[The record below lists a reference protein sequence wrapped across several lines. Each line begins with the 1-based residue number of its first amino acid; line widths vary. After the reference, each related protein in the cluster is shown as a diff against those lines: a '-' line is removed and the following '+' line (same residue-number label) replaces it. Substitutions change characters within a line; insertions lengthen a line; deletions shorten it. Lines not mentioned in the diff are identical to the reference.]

1 MSEVDHTDALAAEYV
16 LGTLDSDEREQARA
30 LLGSDAAFA
39 AKVAHWE
46 RRLGELHLMV
56 EPVEPDAGIWARI
69 KSKMPDAQAR
79 SGVRLPEAHIPEPAP
94 AVIPTEAP
102 SLDAI
107 EATISETA
115 AVLTSEA
122 AAAPAAEAPAAPA
135 SEVTEAPVSE
145 VTEAPVSE
153 VIEALGTEP
162 SSAPASE
169 PAAAAMPEATAEA
182 PIAVPDLARRR
193 FGCTL
198 GGARSGECIADDG
211 CDADGDSRCRRRAGL
226 ARHSDAGGRRRAGAR
241 PAGGAASIVHGGH
254 SDARRGA
261 QAGGGDATGRRPAPQ
276 AAALARLCDPHDA
289 CGRRHRRAARRVEVC
304 ARARPAAAAAV
315 RVAAP
320 RGRDRSRGP
329 SATKASAALAVSR
342 MTASAV
348 IFRSCGGAATLT
360 EGPER
365 KSAPEGALKYGG

>member
-122 AAAPAAEAPAAPA
+122 AAPAAQAPAAPA
-135 SEVTEAPVSE
+135 SEVS
-145 VTEAPVSE
+145 EAPVSE
-153 VIEALGTEP
+153 VIEAFGTES
-162 SSAPASE
+162 SSAPTSE
-169 PAAAAMPEATAEA
+169 PAAAAMPEATAEV
-182 PIAVPDLARRR
+182 PIAVPDLA
-193 FGCTL
+193 TAPVL
-198 GGARSGECIADDG
+198 
-211 CDADGDSRCRRRAGL
+211 DAPSVAH
-226 ARHSDAGGRRRAGAR
+226 APENVS
-241 PAGGAASIVHGGH
+241 PMT
-254 SDARRGA
+254 
-261 QAGGGDATGRRPAPQ
+261 DATPMATLD
-276 AAALARLCDPHDA
+276 AAAVPAWHVAPTPAAVVEPASVPSAVPPVLSTAVIPTPD
-289 CGRRHRRAARRVEVC
+289 AARRLQEATQRVAVLRRGLRRW
-304 ARARPAAAAAV
+304 RAFAILMTLVVAAIAALLAAWKFAPERVPPQLQPFALLRHLGVTAPAAPP
-315 RVAAP
+315 P
-320 RGRDRSRGP
+320 RRPVPP
-329 SATKASAALAVSR
+329 SLYQ
-342 MTASAV
+342 
-348 IFRSCGGAATLT
+348 
-360 EGPER
+360 E
-365 KSAPEGALKYGG
+365 

>member
-39 AKVAHWE
+39 AKVARWE

-122 AAAPAAEAPAAPA
+122 AAAPAVQAPAAPA

-145 VTEAPVSE
+145 V
-153 VIEALGTEP
+153 IEAFGTES
-162 SSAPASE
+162 SSAPTSE
-169 PAAAAMPEATAEA
+169 PAAAAMPEAPAEA
-182 PIAVPDLARRR
+182 PTPVPDLA
-193 FGCTL
+193 TAPVL
-198 GGARSGECIADDG
+198 
-211 CDADGDSRCRRRAGL
+211 DAPSVAHAPENVSPL
-226 ARHSDAGGRRRAGAR
+226 T
-241 PAGGAASIVHGGH
+241 
-254 SDARRGA
+254 
-261 QAGGGDATGRRPAPQ
+261 DATPMATLDAAAVPAWHVTPTPAAVVEPASVPPAVPPELSTDVIPAP
-276 AAALARLCDPHDA
+276 D
-289 CGRRHRRAARRVEVC
+289 AARRLQEATQRVAVLRRGLRRW
-304 ARARPAAAAAV
+304 RAFAILMTLVVAAIAALLAAWKFAPERVPPSLQPFALLRHLGVTAPAAV
-315 RVAAP
+315 PP
-320 RGRDRSRGP
+320 RRPVPP
-329 SATKASAALAVSR
+329 SPYQ
-342 MTASAV
+342 
-348 IFRSCGGAATLT
+348 
-360 EGPER
+360 E
-365 KSAPEGALKYGG
+365 

>member
-122 AAAPAAEAPAAPA
+122 AAPAAEAPATPA
-135 SEVTEAPVSE
+135 SE

-153 VIEALGTEP
+153 VIEALGTES
-162 SSAPASE
+162 SSAPTSE
-169 PAAAAMPEATAEA
+169 PAAAAMPEATAEV
-182 PIAVPDLARRR
+182 PIPVPDLAPAPV
-193 FGCTL
+193 L
-198 GGARSGECIADDG
+198 
-211 CDADGDSRCRRRAGL
+211 DAPSVAH
-226 ARHSDAGGRRRAGAR
+226 APENVS
-241 PAGGAASIVHGGH
+241 PMT
-254 SDARRGA
+254 
-261 QAGGGDATGRRPAPQ
+261 DATPMATLDAAAVPAWHVTPTPAAVVEPAPVPP
-276 AAALARLCDPHDA
+276 AVPPVLSTEVTPSPE
-289 CGRRHRRAARRVEVC
+289 AARRLQEATQRVVVLRRGLRGW
-304 ARARPAAAAAV
+304 RAFVILLTPVVATIAALLAAWKFAPERVPPQLQPFALLRQLGVTAPAA
-315 RVAAP
+315 
-320 RGRDRSRGP
+320 P
-329 SATKASAALAVSR
+329 SLRRPVPPSLYQ
-342 MTASAV
+342 
-348 IFRSCGGAATLT
+348 
-360 EGPER
+360 E
-365 KSAPEGALKYGG
+365 

>member
-115 AVLTSEA
+115 AVLT
-122 AAAPAAEAPAAPA
+122 
-135 SEVTEAPVSE
+135 
-145 VTEAPVSE
+145 
-153 VIEALGTEP
+153 
-162 SSAPASE
+162 
-169 PAAAAMPEATAEA
+169 
-182 PIAVPDLARRR
+182 
-193 FGCTL
+193 
-198 GGARSGECIADDG
+198 
-211 CDADGDSRCRRRAGL
+211 
-226 ARHSDAGGRRRAGAR
+226 
-241 PAGGAASIVHGGH
+241 
-254 SDARRGA
+254 
-261 QAGGGDATGRRPAPQ
+261 
-276 AAALARLCDPHDA
+276 
-289 CGRRHRRAARRVEVC
+289 
-304 ARARPAAAAAV
+304 
-315 RVAAP
+315 
-320 RGRDRSRGP
+320 
-329 SATKASAALAVSR
+329 
-342 MTASAV
+342 
-348 IFRSCGGAATLT
+348 
-360 EGPER
+360 
-365 KSAPEGALKYGG
+365 

>member
-39 AKVAHWE
+39 AKVTHWE

-122 AAAPAAEAPAAPA
+122 AAAPAAQAPAAPA

-145 VTEAPVSE
+145 V
-153 VIEALGTEP
+153 IETLGTEP
-162 SSAPASE
+162 TSAPASE
-169 PAAAAMPEATAEA
+169 PAAAAMPEATAET
-182 PIAVPDLARRR
+182 PIAVPDLA
-193 FGCTL
+193 
-198 GGARSGECIADDG
+198 
-211 CDADGDSRCRRRAGL
+211 AG
-226 ARHSDAGGRRRAGAR
+226 SDAPSVAHAPENVSPMTDAPPTATLDAAAV
-241 PAGGAASIVHGGH
+241 PAWHVTPTPAAVVE
-254 SDARRGA
+254 
-261 QAGGGDATGRRPAPQ
+261 PAPVPP
-276 AAALARLCDPHDA
+276 AVPPVLSTAIIPTPD
-289 CGRRHRRAARRVEVC
+289 AARRLEEATQRVAVLRRRLRRW
-304 ARARPAAAAAV
+304 RAFAVLMTLVVAAIAALLAAWKFAPERVPPLLQPFALLRHVGVTTPAAIP
-315 RVAAP
+315 P
-320 RGRDRSRGP
+320 RRPVPP
-329 SATKASAALAVSR
+329 SLYQ
-342 MTASAV
+342 
-348 IFRSCGGAATLT
+348 
-360 EGPER
+360 E
-365 KSAPEGALKYGG
+365 

>member
-122 AAAPAAEAPAAPA
+122 AAPAAQAPATPA
-135 SEVTEAPVSE
+135 SE

-153 VIEALGTEP
+153 VIEALGTES
-162 SSAPASE
+162 SSAPTSE
-169 PAAAAMPEATAEA
+169 PAAAAMPEATAEV
-182 PIAVPDLARRR
+182 PTPVPDLAPVPA
-193 FGCTL
+193 L
-198 GGARSGECIADDG
+198 
-211 CDADGDSRCRRRAGL
+211 DAPSVAHAPENVSPL
-226 ARHSDAGGRRRAGAR
+226 T
-241 PAGGAASIVHGGH
+241 
-254 SDARRGA
+254 
-261 QAGGGDATGRRPAPQ
+261 DATPIATLDAAAVPAWHVTPTPAAVVEPAPVPP
-276 AAALARLCDPHDA
+276 AVPPLLSTEVIPTPD
-289 CGRRHRRAARRVEVC
+289 AARRLQETTQRVVVLRRGLRRW
-304 ARARPAAAAAV
+304 RAFAILMTLVVAAIAALFAAWKFAPERVPPQLQPFALLRQLGVTAPAAPPLRRPV
-315 RVAAP
+315 P
-320 RGRDRSRGP
+320 P
-329 SATKASAALAVSR
+329 SLYQ
-342 MTASAV
+342 
-348 IFRSCGGAATLT
+348 
-360 EGPER
+360 E
-365 KSAPEGALKYGG
+365 

>member
-1 MSEVDHTDALAAEYV
+1 MSGLMSEVDHTDALAAEYV
-16 LGTLDSDEREQARA
+16 LGTLDSDEREHARA

-122 AAAPAAEAPAAPA
+122 AAPAAQAPAAPA

-145 VTEAPVSE
+145 V
-153 VIEALGTEP
+153 IEAFGTE
-162 SSAPASE
+162 SRSAPTSK
-169 PAAAAMPEATAEA
+169 PAAAAMPEATAEV
-182 PIAVPDLARRR
+182 PIPVPDLAPAPV
-193 FGCTL
+193 L
-198 GGARSGECIADDG
+198 
-211 CDADGDSRCRRRAGL
+211 DAPSVAH
-226 ARHSDAGGRRRAGAR
+226 APENVS
-241 PAGGAASIVHGGH
+241 PMT
-254 SDARRGA
+254 
-261 QAGGGDATGRRPAPQ
+261 DATPMATLD
-276 AAALARLCDPHDA
+276 AAAVPAWHVTPTPAAVVEPASVPPAVPTELSTAVSLAPD
-289 CGRRHRRAARRVEVC
+289 AARRLQEATQRVVVLRRGLRRW
-304 ARARPAAAAAV
+304 RAFAILMTLVVAAIAALLAAWKFAPERVPPQLQPFALLRQLGVTAPAAPPLRRPV
-315 RVAAP
+315 P
-320 RGRDRSRGP
+320 P
-329 SATKASAALAVSR
+329 SLYQ
-342 MTASAV
+342 
-348 IFRSCGGAATLT
+348 
-360 EGPER
+360 E
-365 KSAPEGALKYGG
+365 

>member
-122 AAAPAAEAPAAPA
+122 AAPAAQAPAAPA
-135 SEVTEAPVSE
+135 SQVP
-145 VTEAPVSE
+145 EAPVSE
-153 VIEALGTEP
+153 VIEALGTES
-162 SSAPASE
+162 SSAPTSE
-169 PAAAAMPEATAEA
+169 PAAAAMPEATAEV
-182 PIAVPDLARRR
+182 PIAVPDLA
-193 FGCTL
+193 TAPVL
-198 GGARSGECIADDG
+198 
-211 CDADGDSRCRRRAGL
+211 DAPSVAH
-226 ARHSDAGGRRRAGAR
+226 APENVS
-241 PAGGAASIVHGGH
+241 PMT
-254 SDARRGA
+254 
-261 QAGGGDATGRRPAPQ
+261 DATPMATLD
-276 AAALARLCDPHDA
+276 AAAVPAWHVTPTPAAVVEPASVPSAVPPVLSTAVIPTPD
-289 CGRRHRRAARRVEVC
+289 AARRLQEATQRVAVLRRGLRRW
-304 ARARPAAAAAV
+304 RAFAILMTLVVAAIAALLAAWKFAPERVPPQLQPFALLRHLGVTAPAAPP
-315 RVAAP
+315 P
-320 RGRDRSRGP
+320 RRPVPP
-329 SATKASAALAVSR
+329 SLYQ
-342 MTASAV
+342 
-348 IFRSCGGAATLT
+348 
-360 EGPER
+360 E
-365 KSAPEGALKYGG
+365 

>member
-122 AAAPAAEAPAAPA
+122 AAAPAAQAPAAPA
-135 SEVTEAPVSE
+135 SE

-153 VIEALGTEP
+153 VIEALGTE
-162 SSAPASE
+162 SE
-169 PAAAAMPEATAEA
+169 QRAD
-182 PIAVPDLARRR
+182 IRARRGR
-193 FGCTL
+193 NAGGDGGGSNSGAGPGHGAGFGCTL
-198 GGARSGECIADDG
+198 GGTRSGECIADDG
-211 CDADGDSRCRRRAGL
+211 CDADGDSRCRGRAGL
-226 ARHSDAGGRRRAGAR
+226 ARHSDAGGRRRAGVR
-241 PAGGAASIVHGGH
+241 PA
-254 SDARRGA
+254 RRCR
-261 QAGGGDATGRRPAPQ
+261 QYCPPRSFRPPT
-276 AAALARLCDPHDA
+276 
-289 CGRRHRRAARRVEVC
+289 RRAGCRRRRNGSPSC
-304 ARARPAAAAAV
+304 AAGCGAG
-315 RVAAP
+315 AP
-320 RGRDRSRGP
+320 LRS
-329 SATKASAALAVSR
+329 S
-342 MTASAV
+342 
-348 IFRSCGGAATLT
+348 
-360 EGPER
+360 
-365 KSAPEGALKYGG
+365 

>member
-122 AAAPAAEAPAAPA
+122 AAPAAQAPATPA
-135 SEVTEAPVSE
+135 SQ

-153 VIEALGTEP
+153 VIEALGTES
-162 SSAPASE
+162 SSAPTSE
-169 PAAAAMPEATAEA
+169 PAAAAMPEATAEV
-182 PIAVPDLARRR
+182 PTPVPDLAPAPV
-193 FGCTL
+193 L
-198 GGARSGECIADDG
+198 
-211 CDADGDSRCRRRAGL
+211 DAPSVAHAPENVSPL
-226 ARHSDAGGRRRAGAR
+226 T
-241 PAGGAASIVHGGH
+241 
-254 SDARRGA
+254 
-261 QAGGGDATGRRPAPQ
+261 DATPIATLDAAAVPAWHVTPTPAAVVEPAPVPP
-276 AAALARLCDPHDA
+276 AVPTVLSTEVTPTPD
-289 CGRRHRRAARRVEVC
+289 AARRLQETTQRVVVLRRGLRRW
-304 ARARPAAAAAV
+304 RAFAILMTLVVAAIAALLAAWKFAPERVPPQLQPFALLRQLGVTAPAAPPLRRPV
-315 RVAAP
+315 P
-320 RGRDRSRGP
+320 P
-329 SATKASAALAVSR
+329 SLYQ
-342 MTASAV
+342 
-348 IFRSCGGAATLT
+348 
-360 EGPER
+360 E
-365 KSAPEGALKYGG
+365 